1 MIHFGFLQHPLK
13 QGLILMKMQNVIQS
27 EKQISKIV
35 FQLMVNSI
43 FDKNIKNNRKQKIMR
58 LFIDENN
65 RDCHH
70 WYTGIITKYY
80 RCKTYFTGFTNIWT
94 VKNKTKMD

>member
-1 MIHFGFLQHPLK
+1 MEKQSKSKFTIHIGFLQHLLK

-43 FDKNIKNNRKQKIMR
+43 FDKN
-58 LFIDENN
+58 
-65 RDCHH
+65 
-70 WYTGIITKYY
+70 
-80 RCKTYFTGFTNIWT
+80 
-94 VKNKTKMD
+94 V